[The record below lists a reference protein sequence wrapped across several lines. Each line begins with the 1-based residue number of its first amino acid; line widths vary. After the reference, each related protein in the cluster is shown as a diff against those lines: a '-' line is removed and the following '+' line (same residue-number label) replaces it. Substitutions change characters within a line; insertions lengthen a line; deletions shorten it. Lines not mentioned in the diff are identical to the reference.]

1 MGRPGFD
8 EPGRSRRKGP
18 GPIYSAREVIETTN
32 RYNENDGM
40 SKRVHELAFDIVI
53 CFGSEG
59 YFASEHELAC
69 Q

>member
-1 MGRPGFD
+1 
-8 EPGRSRRKGP
+8 
-18 GPIYSAREVIETTN
+18 
-32 RYNENDGM
+32 M